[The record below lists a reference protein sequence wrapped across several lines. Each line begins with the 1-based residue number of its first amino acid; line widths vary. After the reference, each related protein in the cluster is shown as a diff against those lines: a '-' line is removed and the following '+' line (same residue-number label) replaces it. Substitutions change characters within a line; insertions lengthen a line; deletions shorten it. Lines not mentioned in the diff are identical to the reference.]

1 MFLDFA
7 AQAFPGRLGVYPD
20 RMQKASQHQCEI
32 IYVKTRS
39 GTGWKWRVVSAAGV
53 AQSSEQAYELFYEC
67 VVAARES
74 GYTPA
79 GVLPEGYRRASS
91 RAA

>member
-1 MFLDFA
+1 MN
-7 AQAFPGRLGVYPD
+7 
-20 RMQKASQHQCEI
+20 KTSQQQCEI
-32 IYVKTRS
+32 VYVKTRS
-39 GTGWKWRVVSAAGV
+39 GTGWKWRAVSSAGV

-67 VVAARES
+67 VVAAREN

-91 RAA
+91 SVA